1 MIVFIFNET
10 EYNKRTTTKTLQVL
24 WKDVHSLWLSMT
36 HASDVRRH
44 KPCYLPESSKFDSLD
59 ESAWKPRAVH
69 LVLSLRVKPCF
80 ITSVDQAQRN
90 FRELV
95 RRRVVERTPQ
105 RANSEHFRKRLR
117 LGKKKCSRS
126 SSPCPVTTMPPK
138 PSEDSTLPSSAS
150 LKPSMFVL
158 SESASLK
165 RLASPVCSS
174 QSSANRNLW
183 WSKGCPAS
191 HVISVISS
199 IQASPLSVICRQGHP
214 WPTCDSNWSIVQ
226 REKRLLAIVTPSKK
240 TVNQGGDG
248 HSDHWESFHCQATQR
263 IPVHVQGH

>member
-1 MIVFIFNET
+1 MKPSIIKEQPPKPCRSCGRMCTV
-10 EYNKRTTTKTLQVL
+10 YG
-24 WKDVHSLWLSMT
+24 SLWPTLRMLRGNW
-36 HASDVRRH
+36 DGH
-44 KPCYLPESSKFDSLD
+44 KPCYLPESSEFDSLD
-59 ESAWKPRAVH
+59 ESARKPRAVH
-69 LVLSLRVKPCF
+69 LVLSLRVKPCL

-105 RANSEHFRKRLR
+105 RANPEHIRKRLR

-126 SSPCPVTTMPPK
+126 SSPCPVTTMPPE

-214 WPTCDSNWSIVQ
+214 WPTCNTNWSIVQ
-226 REKRLLAIVTPSKK
+226 REKRLLAIVTASKK